1 MGFFYSGGGER
12 TVLSQAKGL
21 TELGHQV
28 KVYAPIIEQ
37 DCFPELAREV
47 ELVQLS
53 NGVTDKLPLKTAAK
67 MIDTSLR
74 TPCKAFKDRDILIA
88 HGQPS
93 NWIAYNI
100 SRKTGIPYVS
110 YLHQANRLLH
120 PREIDKKTGWNTDPS
135 LVFLNLL
142 HKSPVPIKKL
152 DNLSITYSRIVLT
165 NSNWIRRQIQ
175 RAYQLNSVICYPGVD
190 HNKFRPKRRTAQPY
204 ILTTNRHIPQK
215 RIDYL
220 LHCIKQVK
228 EKIPDIRCKITG
240 EATNHTT
247 ELETLADKLGITENI
262 EFTGKLTSSQ
272 LISAYQNAYTY
283 AYTSPEEDFGLG
295 PVEAAACGTPSVVWD
310 HAGPRET
317 VIDGKTGY
325 RVKPYDLWLM
335 AEKHVTLLQDKRLRD
350 KLGQAARKHAESK
363 FTWEIHCNRVE
374 KVLETILENT
384 YYLVD
389 L

>member
-21 TELGHQV
+21 TKRGHQV

-37 DCFPELAREV
+37 DCFPELAKEV
-47 ELVQLS
+47 ELIQLS
-53 NGVTDKLPLKTAAK
+53 NSITDKLPLKTAIK

-74 TPCKAFKDRDILIA
+74 TPSRVFKDRDILIA

-100 SRKTGIPYVS
+100 SRKNGIPYVS
-110 YLHQANRLLH
+110 YLHQANRFLH

-135 LVFLNLL
+135 LAFLSLL
-142 HKSPVPIKKL
+142 HKNPGIIKRL
-152 DNLSITYSRIVLT
+152 DNISITSARIILT

-175 RAYQLNSVICYPGVD
+175 TAYHQNSVVCYPGVD
-190 HNKFRPKRRTAQPY
+190 QEKFQPKRRKTDPY

-220 LHCIKQVK
+220 LHCIK
-228 EKIPDIRCKITG
+228 KIKQTIPEIKCRITG
-240 EATNHTT
+240 EPTPHTK
-247 ELETLADKLGITENI
+247 ELEKLVHKLGIHENT
-262 EFTGKLTSSQ
+262 EFTGKLTSNQ

-295 PVEAAACGTPSVVWD
+295 PLEAAACGTPSIVWD
-310 HAGPRET
+310 HAGPQET
-317 VIDGKTGY
+317 VINQKTGY
-325 RVKPYDLWLM
+325 RIKPYNLDLM
-335 AEKHVTLLQDKRLRD
+335 AEKHIELLKDRRLRN
-350 KLGQAARKHAESK
+350 KMGNNARRHVETR
-363 FTWEIHCNRVE
+363 FTWSIHCSRLE
-374 KVLETILENT
+374 KVLEKVLENN
-384 YYLVD
+384 
-389 L
+389 

>member
-21 TELGHQV
+21 TKLGHQV

-37 DCFPELAREV
+37 DCFPELAKKV
-47 ELVQLS
+47 ELIQLS
-53 NGVTDKLPLKTAAK
+53 NGITDKLPLKTAAK

-74 TPCKAFKDRDILIA
+74 TPSRGFKDRDIIIA

-93 NWIAYNI
+93 NWIAYNV
-100 SRKTGIPYVS
+100 SKKTGIPYVS

-120 PREIDKKTGWNTDPS
+120 PREIDKKTGWSTDPS
-135 LVFLNLL
+135 LSFLSLL
-142 HKSPVPIKKL
+142 HKNPGLIKRL
-152 DNLSITYSRIVLT
+152 DSVSIISARVILT

-175 RAYQLNSVICYPGVD
+175 SAYHQNSVICYPGVD
-190 HNKFRPKRRTAQPY
+190 HEKFKPRKRTTEPY

-220 LHCIKQVK
+220 LYCIKKIK
-228 EKIPDIRCKITG
+228 ETIPDIKCKITG
-240 EATNHTT
+240 EPTTHTK
-247 ELETLADKLGITENI
+247 ELEKLTVKLKITENTN
-262 EFTGKLTSSQ
+262 FTGKLTSNQ

-295 PVEAAACGTPSVVWD
+295 PVEAAACATPSIVWD

-317 VIDGKTGY
+317 VVHQKTGY
-325 RVKPYDLWLM
+325 RIKPYDLNLM
-335 AEKHVTLLQDKRLRD
+335 AEKHIELLRNKHTRD
-350 KLGQAARKHAESK
+350 KMGENARKHVETRFS
-363 FTWEIHCNRVE
+363 WRNHCDRVE
-374 KVLETILENT
+374 KVLEKVLENT
-384 YYLVD
+384 
-389 L
+389 

>member
-21 TELGHQV
+21 TELGNNV
-28 KVYAPIIEQ
+28 KVYAPIIEK
-37 DCFPELAREV
+37 DCFPELAQEV
-47 ELVQLS
+47 ELIQLS
-53 NGVTDKLPLKTAAK
+53 NGVTDKLPLKTAVK

-74 TPCKAFKDRDILIA
+74 TSSKYFKDRDILIA

-120 PREIDKKTGWNTDPS
+120 PREIDKKTGWKTDKS
-135 LVFLNLL
+135 LAFLSLL
-142 HKSPVPIKKL
+142 HRTPAPIKKL
-152 DNLSITYSRIVLT
+152 DTLSITYARVILT
-165 NSNWIRRQIQ
+165 NSNWIRQQIQ
-175 RAYQLNSVICYPGVD
+175 RAYNLNSVICYPGVD
-190 HNKFRPKRRTAQPY
+190 QHKFHPKRQHSQPY
-204 ILTTNRHIPQK
+204 ILTTNRHVPQK

-220 LHCIKQVK
+220 LHCVKRVKKKYPEIK
-228 EKIPDIRCKITG
+228 CKITG
-240 EATNHTT
+240 ESTKHTS
-247 ELETLADKLGITENI
+247 ELESLAAKLDITENT
-262 EFTGKLTSSQ
+262 EFTGKLTSNQ
-272 LISAYQNAYTY
+272 LISSYQNAHTY

-295 PVEAAACGTPSVVWD
+295 PVEAAACGTPSIVWD

-325 RVKPYDLWLM
+325 RVKPYDIDLM
-335 AEKHVTLLQDKRLRD
+335 AEKHVELMEDKRLRD
-350 KLGQAARKHAESK
+350 KLGQAARKHVETK
-363 FTWEIHCNRVE
+363 FTWETHCNRVE
-374 KVLETILENT
+374 KVLETVLENT

>member
-28 KVYAPIIEQ
+28 KVYAPIIDK
-37 DCFPELAREV
+37 DCFPELAQET
-47 ELVQLS
+47 ELIQLS
-53 NGVTDKLPLKTAAK
+53 NGITDNLPLKTAVK
-67 MIDTSLR
+67 MLDSSIR
-74 TPCKAFKDRDILIA
+74 TPSKNFRDRDILIA

-100 SRKTGIPYVS
+100 SKKTDTPYVS

-135 LVFLNLL
+135 LSFLSLL
-142 HKSPVPIKKL
+142 HKKPGLIKRL
-152 DNLSITYSRIVLT
+152 DNISIQSARMIIT
-165 NSNWIRRQIQ
+165 NSNWIRKQIQ
-175 RAYQLNSVICYPGVD
+175 RAYNRNSVICYPGVD
-190 HNKFRPKRRTAQPY
+190 EKKFKPRKSQSQPY

-220 LHCIKQVK
+220 LHCIKQITK
-228 EKIPDIRCKITG
+228 TYPEILCKITG
-240 EATNHTT
+240 EPTSHTT
-247 ELETLADKLGITENI
+247 ELENITTKLGINENI
-262 EFTGKLTSSQ
+262 IFTGKLTSDQ
-272 LISAYQNAYTY
+272 LISAYQNAYTF

-295 PVEAAACGTPSVVWD
+295 PLEAAACCTPSIVWD

-325 RVKPYDLWLM
+325 RVQPYNLDKM
-335 AEKHVTLLQDKRLRD
+335 TEKHITLLENQSLRD
-350 KLGQAARKHAESK
+350 QMGKTARKHIETH
-363 FTWEIHCNRVE
+363 FTWEKHCSRLE
-374 KVLETILENT
+374 KVLEKVLEPM
-384 YYLVD
+384 
-389 L
+389 